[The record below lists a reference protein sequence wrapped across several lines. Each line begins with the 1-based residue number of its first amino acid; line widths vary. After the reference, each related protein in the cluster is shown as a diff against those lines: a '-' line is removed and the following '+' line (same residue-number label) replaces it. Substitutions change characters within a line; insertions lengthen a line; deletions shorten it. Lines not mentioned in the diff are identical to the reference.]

1 MENKEKRTK
10 VVTIA
15 LMVIYLVILTWIILL
30 KMQFSIKD
38 IGRFRS
44 LNLIP
49 FSESVIING
58 RMDFSEVYM
67 NVIIFI
73 PFGIYISML
82 KSNTSFL
89 QKVLPIAVASLL
101 FEVLQFVLSLGASDI
116 TDFLGNT
123 FGGVLGI
130 IFYTMLC
137 RVIKN
142 NLKINK
148 IINIVACIG
157 TICTIML
164 LLLLIIIIN

>member
-1 MENKEKRTK
+1 MYIKEVEMKKSWEKSMENKEKRTK

-15 LMVIYLVILTWIILL
+15 LMVIYLVILTWIILF

-67 NVIIFI
+67 NVII
-73 PFGIYISML
+73 
-82 KSNTSFL
+82 
-89 QKVLPIAVASLL
+89 
-101 FEVLQFVLSLGASDI
+101 
-116 TDFLGNT
+116 
-123 FGGVLGI
+123 
-130 IFYTMLC
+130 
-137 RVIKN
+137 
-142 NLKINK
+142 
-148 IINIVACIG
+148 IVACIG